1 MSSASVLGV
10 GVHGASG
17 RVGRTI
23 VQACQSD
30 DVSRVV
36 AACCSTGSSA
46 LGIDIG
52 VLVGVGELDLPIT
65 TLETAPSAGLNAWID
80 FSVPDATLKLLSTCI
95 DSSKPLVIG
104 TTGFSTLQ
112 REKIVAAAEQ
122 IPVVMAPNMS
132 VGVNVVFD
140 LLATVARVVGV
151 DSDVEIVE
159 AHHRD
164 KIDSPSGTAV
174 RMGEIVAESLGT
186 DLASAAV
193 YARQGSI
200 GAREPGSIGFA
211 TVRGGDIVGEHTVL
225 FATEGERIEITHR
238 GSSRMN
244 FARGSLR
251 AARWL
256 LGRAP
261 GLYDMRDVLGLE

>member
-1 MSSASVLGV
+1 
-10 GVHGASG
+10 
-17 RVGRTI
+17 
-23 VQACQSD
+23 
-30 DVSRVV
+30 
-36 AACCSTGSSA
+36 
-46 LGIDIG
+46 
-52 VLVGVGELDLPIT
+52 
-65 TLETAPSAGLNAWID
+65 
-80 FSVPDATLKLLSTCI
+80 VPDATLKLLSTCI

-112 REKIVAAAEQ
+112 REQIVAAAEQ

-164 KIDSPSGTAV
+164 KIDSPSGSAV

-225 FATEGERIEITHR
+225 FATEGERIEITHC

-244 FARGSLR
+244 FVRGSLR

-256 LGRAP
+256 AGACPRVVRHAGCSRAGVRADNCICLNAANELCSRTDKQNNRP
-261 GLYDMRDVLGLE
+261 VFFDEHLCASVTESDE